1 MTVKAILKEDNLRME
16 KFATVMAIYLIL
28 FRGDIDNL
36 PFKIGYNLY
45 AFATAVMALFMTISV
60 MIYQGMFP
68 WEVSTDP
75 EMFECNMVLFMAC
88 ILFSATGMSYM
99 KKRPAVEQYKKDG
112 YVMTSENLKAMA
124 GIVFLKKLQFVLW
137 VTLIGS
143 LIFCRI
149 MPELEHSTAWTV
161 IFGTIGFFVFF
172 FAAYLLQSLIIEE
185 DPEIVSL
192 TGKYMD
198 ELQKKDILTVE
209 DQKILKEKLTEEGIL

>member
-1 MTVKAILKEDNLRME
+1 ME
-16 KFATVMAIYLIL
+16 KIVTLLTIYLII
-28 FRGDIDNL
+28 FRGDINVL

-45 AFATAVMALFMTISV
+45 AFITVVTSVFMTISV
-60 MIYQGMFP
+60 MIYMGMFP

-88 ILFSATGMSYM
+88 LLFSATGMVYM

-124 GIVFLKKLQFVLW
+124 GIVFLKKFQFVLW

>member
-1 MTVKAILKEDNLRME
+1 ME
-16 KFATVMAIYLIL
+16 KIVTLLTIYLII
-28 FRGDIDNL
+28 FRGDINVL

-45 AFATAVMALFMTISV
+45 AFITVVTSVFMTISV
-60 MIYQGMFP
+60 MIYMGMFP

-88 ILFSATGMSYM
+88 LLFSATGMLYM
-99 KKRPAVEQYKKDG
+99 RKRPAVEQYKKDG
-112 YVMTSENLKAMA
+112 YVMTSENLKSMA

-149 MPELEHSTAWTV
+149 MPEMEHSTAWTV

>member
-1 MTVKAILKEDNLRME
+1 ME
-16 KFATVMAIYLIL
+16 KIVTLLTIYLII
-28 FRGDIDNL
+28 FRGDINVL

-45 AFATAVMALFMTISV
+45 AFITVVTSVFMTISV
-60 MIYQGMFP
+60 MIYMGMFP

-88 ILFSATGMSYM
+88 LLFSATGMVYM

-112 YVMTSENLKAMA
+112 YVMTSENLKEMA
-124 GIVFLKKLQFVLW
+124 YIVFLKKLQFVLW

-149 MPELEHSTAWTV
+149 MPEMEHSTAWTV

-198 ELQKKDILTVE
+198 ELLKKDVLTE
-209 DQKILKEKLTEEGIL
+209 KDQKILKQKLTEEGIL

>member
-1 MTVKAILKEDNLRME
+1 ME
-16 KFATVMAIYLIL
+16 KIVTLLTIYLII
-28 FRGDIDNL
+28 FRGDINVL

-45 AFATAVMALFMTISV
+45 AFITVVTSVFMTISV

-88 ILFSATGMSYM
+88 LLFSATGMLYM
-99 KKRPAVEQYKKDG
+99 RKRPAVEQYKKDG
-112 YVMTSENLKAMA
+112 YVMTSENLKEMVC
-124 GIVFLKKLQFVLW
+124 IVFLKKLQFVLW

-185 DPEIVSL
+185 DPEIVSP

>member
-60 MIYQGMFP
+60 MIYMGMFP

-124 GIVFLKKLQFVLW
+124 G
-137 VTLIGS
+137 
-143 LIFCRI
+143 RI
-149 MPELEHSTAWTV
+149 MPEMEHSTAWTV

-198 ELQKKDILTVE
+198 ELQKKDILTNE

>member
-1 MTVKAILKEDNLRME
+1 
-16 KFATVMAIYLIL
+16 
-28 FRGDIDNL
+28 
-36 PFKIGYNLY
+36 
-45 AFATAVMALFMTISV
+45 MALFMTISV

-112 YVMTSENLKAMA
+112 YVMTYENLKAMA

-149 MPELEHSTAWTV
+149 MPEMEHSTAWTV

-198 ELQKKDILTVE
+198 ELLKNDVLTE
-209 DQKILKEKLTEEGIL
+209 KDQKILKQKLTEEGIL

>member
-1 MTVKAILKEDNLRME
+1 ME
-16 KFATVMAIYLIL
+16 KFATVMAIYLII
-28 FRGDIDNL
+28 FCGDIDDL

-45 AFATAVMALFMTISV
+45 AVATAVMALFMTISV

-88 ILFSATGMSYM
+88 LLFSATGMLCM
-99 KKRPAVEQYKKDG
+99 KKRPAVEQYKKNG
-112 YVMTSENLKAMA
+112 YVMNPENLKEFSS
-124 GIVFLKKLQFVLW
+124 IVFLKKLQFMLW

-149 MPELEHSTAWTV
+149 MPEMEHSTAWTV

-198 ELQKKDILTVE
+198 ELLKKNVLTE
-209 DQKILKEKLTEEGIL
+209 KDQKILKQKLTEEGIL